1 MQEPRA
7 SRASATTQDRRPRR
21 VPLPIPPDAGVMLT
35 EARVGRL
42 ATADAKGRPHVIPV
56 CFAFDGRHLY
66 TAIDEKPKRAAP
78 RRLRRVRNIEANP
91 QVALVVDHY
100 EEDWGRLR
108 YVLVSGT
115 ARVIADGREHAA
127 AIALL
132 REKYPQYRA
141 MRLEGRPVITI
152 SPRRVAAWAGSLI
165 RARRSS
171 PPPGSGAA
179 AAPRPDSR
187 RRRCR

>member
-1 MQEPRA
+1 
-7 SRASATTQDRRPRR
+7 TQDRRPRR
-21 VPLPIPPDAGVMLT
+21 VPLPIPPDAGVMLA

-91 QVALVVDHY
+91 EVALVVDHY

-115 ARVIADGREHAA
+115 ARVIAEGREQAR

-132 REKYPQYRA
+132 REKYPQYRG
-141 MRLEGRPVITI
+141 MRLEGRPVIEI
-152 SPRRVAAWAGSLI
+152 SPRRVAAWA
-165 RARRSS
+165 
-171 PPPGSGAA
+171 AA
-179 AAPRPDSR
+179 AKDRSTGTPVGRTGPRATARPSPR
-187 RRRCR
+187 R

>member
-1 MQEPRA
+1 MPG
-7 SRASATTQDRRPRR
+7 RRPRR
-21 VPLPIPPDAGVMLT
+21 APLPMPPDAGVMLA

-42 ATADAKGRPHVIPV
+42 ATADAEGRPHAVPI

-100 EEDWGRLR
+100 EEDWRRLR
-108 YVLVSGT
+108 YVLISGT
-115 ARVIADGREHAA
+115 ARVIAEGREHAR

-141 MRLEGRPVITI
+141 MRLEGRPVIKI
-152 SPRRVAAWAGSLI
+152 SPRRVAAWTGSPI

-171 PPPGSGAA
+171 PMRGSGAA
-179 AAPRPDSR
+179 AAPRRDSR
-187 RRRCR
+187 RRRSR